1 MSKKTLEELEAE
13 RFKWS
18 LEKFPDTTVGAGLVK
33 AMDEIQEV
41 ILAVREK
48 ASKDELSEEYV
59 DAIMCLLD
67 SAARAGIYIGDIRDA
82 YEKKLAKNKART
94 WKKNDDNT
102 YSHVKE
108 AING

>member
-1 MSKKTLEELEAE
+1 MSKRTLEELEAD

-18 LEKFPDTTVGAGLVK
+18 LAKFPDTTIAAGLLK

-41 ILAVREK
+41 FK
-48 ASKDELSEEYV
+48 AFRDHQSKEEIAEEYV
-59 DAIMCLLD
+59 DAIMCILD

-82 YEKKLAKNKART
+82 YEKKLAKNKGRT
-94 WKKNDDNT
+94 WTKNADNT

-108 AING
+108 VAQ